1 MHLLQGLSSRLPFIV
16 TLNRSEA
23 IDPAHV
29 LARMRYHHPVYTL
42 ASVAAQAR
50 RAEVSG
56 HRHTWYAGAY
66 WGWGFH
72 EDGVAS
78 ALDVVRGIQSRAAP
92 LSRAAA

>member
-1 MHLLQGLSSRLPFIV
+1 MNLLQGLSSRLPFIV
-16 TLNRSEA
+16 TRNRSEA

-72 EDGVAS
+72 EDGVAG
-78 ALDVVRGIQSRAAP
+78 ALGVVRGIQSRAAP